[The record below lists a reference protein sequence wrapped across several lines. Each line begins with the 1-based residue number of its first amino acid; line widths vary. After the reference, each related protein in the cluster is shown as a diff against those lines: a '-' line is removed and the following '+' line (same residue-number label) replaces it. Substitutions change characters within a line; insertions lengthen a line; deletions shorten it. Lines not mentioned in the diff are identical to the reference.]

1 MFSRSVVWPQDVTV
15 IPDKQEHLQA
25 VCRKGQTGRALD
37 AEAIAF
43 LLFRGSDTYM
53 FFAAVFG
60 RLSPSLSLLSYH
72 ASRKATATL
81 YFPAS
86 GVLLGP
92 TCFGTCCWA
101 EVPAEFLP
109 GSPGDN
115 SSLFVTASKT
125 ECLNLTMTEVVKRQ
139 NSKSKKSFNQVTQ
152 IMVLLH
158 LVTGAPQM
166 GGKQGK
172 RRSLRSVELSVT
184 PWGILFVLAI
194 GPSFGVPCSPSLHR
208 VNARACHIPHLDS
221 FSISSSACP
230 RLR

>member
-1 MFSRSVVWPQDVTV
+1 MLRP
-15 IPDKQEHLQA
+15 
-25 VCRKGQTGRALD
+25 
-37 AEAIAF
+37 
-43 LLFRGSDTYM
+43 LLFSDTYM

-72 ASRKATATL
+72 ASRKATDTL

-158 LVTGAPQM
+158 LVTGSSDGREAGQEEEFEICGAVSNSLGNPVCVGHRPQLW
-166 GGKQGK
+166 GSLLSFPAQG
-172 RRSLRSVELSVT
+172 
-184 PWGILFVLAI
+184 
-194 GPSFGVPCSPSLHR
+194 
-208 VNARACHIPHLDS
+208 
-221 FSISSSACP
+221 
-230 RLR
+230 